1 MGLKPYLLRLHR
13 WITLVFGLPLL
24 GIIVSGLV
32 LSLEPL
38 AQRQA
43 PAAPLTEARLLG
55 FLDRYD
61 PDGKAT
67 GLSVRTYDQLVRLS
81 GVGEDGTVDVG
92 LASGE
97 EVETEGLAEWFGW
110 ARGLHERL
118 LLDLG
123 WLVTASTVAM
133 IALAVLGVAMGWPR
147 LRNTLGGWHAGMAW
161 LTLPLAVL
169 SPLTGLFIVMGVG
182 TGGAPAGPRGE
193 RVPIR
198 AVVSAVA
205 RDHDLAGLTS
215 LRMRGGRLVA
225 RIYEG
230 NRLSTY
236 VVTREGL
243 QPAPTNWSRALHEG
257 NWHALLGTT
266 FNTLLSLVLI
276 GLWGTGLVIWARRR
290 FRKRRPR
297 ALQSARAAASG

>member
-13 WITLVFGLPLL
+13 WITLIFALPLL
-24 GIIVSGLV
+24 GIIFSGLL
-32 LSLEPL
+32 LSIEPL
-38 AQRQA
+38 AQRHA
-43 PAAPLTEARLLG
+43 PATALTETRLLG

-61 PDGKAT
+61 PDRKAT

-81 GVGEDGTVDVG
+81 GVGDDGTVDVG

-97 EVETEGLAEWFGW
+97 EVETDGLAEWFGL

-133 IALAVLGVAMGWPR
+133 VVLAVLGIAMGWPR
-147 LRNTLGGWHAGMAW
+147 LRNSLGGWHAGAAW
-161 LTLPLAVL
+161 FSLPLVVL

-182 TGGAPAGPRGE
+182 TGGMPAGPRGE
-193 RVPIR
+193 HMPVR
-198 AVVSAVA
+198 AAVSAIA

-215 LRMRGGRLVA
+215 LRMRGGRMVA

-230 NRLSTY
+230 NRLTSH
-236 VVTREGL
+236 VVTSEGL
-243 QPAPTNWSRALHEG
+243 QPMPTNWSRALHEG
-257 NWHALLGTT
+257 NWHALLGTV
-266 FNTLLSLVLI
+266 FNALLSVVLI